1 MRLDSD
7 DLLVLDDRSPTVWV
21 MRALPDQ
28 QQVGSHAFTLTRGT
42 EQHTELKHV
51 AITIREVNDAPQAK
65 EASPTALEMTL
76 AQDSVLRQNVSALFT
91 DQDDADLTYALL
103 DAPEWLQLD
112 ASAAPSQ
119 VVPVMQRSVNSGSR
133 CKLRWPRRHGQP
145 TLRFD
150 VRNVNDNPVLGSVV
164 LQPPELRQGE
174 SFTYRIPPGVFSDP
188 DLLVDPEERLT
199 YSLVPVDPEQAIPAW
214 LQLDTST
221 GTLSGTAGPNDVGDN
236 RFLVRATDRLGLH
249 VDQAVLLSVSNVND
263 APGRTTA
270 LEAFLAAQQ
279 PTEDGAQP
287 PGEDHPFALFSGLN
301 RTIDLK
307 PWFTDPDLAVDV
319 NEHLNLTVTLDTGTG
334 SPIDLSDETA
344 PAWLQWD
351 RETGV
356 LTLNP
361 EAEQIGRHFLRV
373 RATDV
378 EGLMASALV
387 PLLVR
392 HRNSAP
398 FQQITTSDDF
408 LTASIREGVLSTTP
422 QHRGTQFTGVRF
434 ELEEESAIR
443 IELPSSLYSDIDLS
457 IDPAERLT
465 YALTSE
471 QDLPFSFDPHNLSLT
486 GSTTG
491 LGLGAAGGRTHW
503 SAQLV
508 VSDAAGQ
515 TASFDL
521 NLVLQRSAAAPQLTT
536 VVEPALAH
544 WDEGSAVALASL
556 LDLNLEQRAGDV
568 VELLLERSDSN
579 PQRLT
584 LQDAQDQDLA
594 AQADGSWLLRGTAQE
609 IKAQLA
615 ELNLRVANDDHAIGT
630 FSLRATARSEL
641 GSTGLRSEAISTDI
655 GFSLDPVATEPR
667 WSQLMSEGADDAFA
681 LSRFAD
687 VLTADLVD
695 PREQLIYAVQLPES
709 HQDLLITNRSGSD
722 RNP

>member
-1 MRLDSD
+1 MHRGEPLPLSFSGCAATNG
-7 DLLVLDDRSPTVWV
+7 RRPT
-21 MRALPDQ
+21 
-28 QQVGSHAFTLTRGT
+28 T
-42 EQHTELKHV
+42 
-51 AITIREVNDAPQAK
+51 
-65 EASPTALEMTL
+65 
-76 AQDSVLRQNVSALFT
+76 
-91 DQDDADLTYALL
+91 
-103 DAPEWLQLD
+103 
-112 ASAAPSQ
+112 
-119 VVPVMQRSVNSGSR
+119 
-133 CKLRWPRRHGQP
+133 
-145 TLRFD
+145 
-150 VRNVNDNPVLGSVV
+150 
-164 LQPPELRQGE
+164 
-174 SFTYRIPPGVFSDP
+174 
-188 DLLVDPEERLT
+188 
-199 YSLVPVDPEQAIPAW
+199 
-214 LQLDTST
+214 
-221 GTLSGTAGPNDVGDN
+221 
-236 RFLVRATDRLGLH
+236 
-249 VDQAVLLSVSNVND
+249 
-263 APGRTTA
+263 
-270 LEAFLAAQQ
+270 
-279 PTEDGAQP
+279 
-287 PGEDHPFALFSGLN
+287 GEDHPFALFSGLN

-373 RATDV
+373 HATDV

-486 GSTTG
+486 GSTNG
-491 LGLGAAGGRTHW
+491 LGLGAAGGRTSW

-544 WDEGSAVALASL
+544 WDEGSSVALASL

-568 VELLLERSDSN
+568 VELLERRTATRPHPAGCPGS
-579 PQRLT
+579 RLCC
-584 LQDAQDQDLA
+584 
-594 AQADGSWLLRGTAQE
+594 
-609 IKAQLA
+609 
-615 ELNLRVANDDHAIGT
+615 
-630 FSLRATARSEL
+630 
-641 GSTGLRSEAISTDI
+641 
-655 GFSLDPVATEPR
+655 
-667 WSQLMSEGADDAFA
+667 
-681 LSRFAD
+681 
-687 VLTADLVD
+687 
-695 PREQLIYAVQLPES
+695 
-709 HQDLLITNRSGSD
+709 SG
-722 RNP
+722 